1 MKKTKQKKLKPTLRD
16 ALTDVSALGGDRP
29 APKDA
34 AVIFRVSAEEKEEIR
49 QVAKGLGL
57 SVSGYLLD
65 LHRIAR
71 ERLRS

>member
-1 MKKTKQKKLKPTLRD
+1 MKKAQRKESKRSLRD
-16 ALTDVSALGGDRP
+16 ALADVSELGEGRP

-34 AVIFRVSAEEKEEIR
+34 AIIFRVSAEEKEEIR
-49 QVAKGLGL
+49 EVAEGLGL

-71 ERLRS
+71 KQLRS